1 MAALQQSVDDLAAR
15 LGHPLLVE
23 DRLHRVLAHSEQTG
37 AMDDVRRDSILRR
50 RAAPEARRWLAAAG
64 IHDAPGPL
72 RVPGAPA
79 LGLLPRVCVPV
90 RHDGGLLGF
99 LWFIDAG
106 PALTEA
112 QVAEAAAAA
121 PALGLTLLHESL
133 AAGLP
138 AHRELEAVAG
148 LMLGEHDAARRLV
161 EAGAF
166 PRAQPVTALV
176 ARPLPRPAAGGAP
189 SGGETG
195 AMLEQGALTL
205 RRRLTGHH
213 PLHLVRHDHVV
224 LLIAAGGPSG
234 GGVSGSG
241 VSGGGVSGGPGESG
255 ATAALATAEELHAAM
270 PVPVTVGVGRPRP
283 ALDGAA
289 ASYAEARHAA
299 EVAARVPA
307 TGRTAE
313 WTRLGVYRMLTH
325 LPGHDLHPGLEP
337 LLGDDQ
343 HLPLLETL
351 ETYLDLAGSAVA
363 TSRALRLHRTSLYY
377 RLQRVEELAG
387 TDLKDGGERLALHL
401 SLKLARLSG
410 RYRPRGP
417 HPGS

>member
-1 MAALQQSVDDLAAR
+1 VATLQQSVDDLAAR
-15 LGHPLLVE
+15 LGRPLLVE

-64 IHDAPGPL
+64 IHDAAGPL
-72 RVPGAPA
+72 RIAGAPHV
-79 LGLLPRVCVPV
+79 GLLPRLCVPV

-99 LWFIDAG
+99 LWFIDAE
-106 PALTEA
+106 PPMTET

-121 PALGLTLLHESL
+121 PGLGLTLLHESL

-138 AHRELEAVAG
+138 APRELEAVAG

-166 PRAQPVTALV
+166 PRAQPATALV
-176 ARPLPRPAAGGAP
+176 ARPRGPVTAPRDEEVRTA
-189 SGGETG
+189 
-195 AMLEQGALTL
+195 LEQGALTL

-224 LLIAAGGPSG
+224 LLIAAGSL
-234 GGVSGSG
+234 
-241 VSGGGVSGGPGESG
+241 ESG
-255 ATAALATAEELHAAM
+255 PPVALAIAEELHAAM

-283 ALDGAA
+283 GLDGAA

-299 EVAARVPA
+299 EVAARVPGA
-307 TGRTAE
+307 GRTAE

-325 LPGHDLHPGLEP
+325 LPDHELHPGLEP
-337 LLGDDQ
+337 LLDDDQ

-351 ETYLDLAGSAVA
+351 EAYLDLAGSAVA

-410 RYRPRGP
+410 RYRPRAP
-417 HPGS
+417 RPGS

>member
-1 MAALQQSVDDLAAR
+1 MATLQQSVDDLAAR
-15 LGHPLLVE
+15 LGRPLLVE
-23 DRLHRVLAHSEQTG
+23 DRLHRVVAHSEQNG

-50 RAAPEARRWLAAAG
+50 RAAPEARRRLAAAG
-64 IHDAPGPL
+64 IHDAAGPV
-72 RVPGAPA
+72 RIPGAPET
-79 LGLLPRVCVPV
+79 GLLPRVCVPL

-99 LWFIDAG
+99 LWFIDAD
-106 PALTEA
+106 PPMTQA

-121 PALGLTLLHESL
+121 PGLGLTLLHESL

-138 AHRELEAVAG
+138 ARRELEAVAG

-176 ARPLPRPAAGGAP
+176 ARPRGPVGTPPGEEARAA
-189 SGGETG
+189 
-195 AMLEQGALTL
+195 LEQGALTL

-224 LLIAAGGPSG
+224 LLIAAGAL
-234 GGVSGSG
+234 
-241 VSGGGVSGGPGESG
+241 ESG
-255 ATAALATAEELHAAM
+255 PPVALAIAEELHAAM
-270 PVPVTVGVGRPRP
+270 PLPVTVGVGRPRP
-283 ALDGAA
+283 ELDGAA

-299 EVAARVPA
+299 EVAARVTGA
-307 TGRTAE
+307 GRTAE

-325 LPGHDLHPGLEP
+325 LPGHELHPGLEA

-351 ETYLDLAGSAVA
+351 EAYLDLAGSAVA

-410 RYRPRGP
+410 RYRPRITRTGP
-417 HPGS
+417 PPPPAAP